1 MGTIVQLQSG
11 ALPYRIDEDG
21 EIRVLLVT
29 ATRTRRWTIPKGAAE
44 PHLSLAENAAK
55 EAFEEA
61 GVRGEVAPRASGMF
75 RAIKRRPEGESLI
88 EVWVYLLRV
97 TEVLDDWPEKHRR
110 DVCWVSC
117 GTAAELLAEPVMR
130 RICAE
135 LKPAS

>member
-1 MGTIVQLQSG
+1 MGSMVQLQSG

-21 EIRVLLVT
+21 EVRVLLVT
-29 ATRTRRWTIPKGAAE
+29 ASRTRRWTIPKGAAE

-88 EVWVYLLRV
+88 EVWVYLLKV
-97 TEVLDDWPEKHRR
+97 TEILEEWPEKHRR
-110 DVCWVSC
+110 DVCWVTC
-117 GTAAELLAEPVMR
+117 GAAAELLGEPVIR

-135 LKPAS
+135 LKTAI